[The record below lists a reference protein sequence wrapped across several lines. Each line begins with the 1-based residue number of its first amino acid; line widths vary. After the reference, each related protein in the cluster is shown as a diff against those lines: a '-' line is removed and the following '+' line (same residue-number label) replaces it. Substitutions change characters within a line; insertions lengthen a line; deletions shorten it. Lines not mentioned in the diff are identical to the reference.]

1 MLGRALMFYGL
12 IEFVRFVFGRE
23 EDGGDVLW

>member
-12 IEFVRFVFGRE
+12 IKFVRFVFGRE